1 LHGWNWTSP
10 IHPDDRETVTASLRA
25 SLAARVPFRADM
37 RLLRY
42 DGECRHIV
50 ARAFPLAGDDGIH
63 EWVGVFI
70 DVTEQRRLSEQLQQ
84 SQKMEAVGQLAG
96 GIAHDFNN
104 LLTIISGYCE
114 MLLIDLP
121 SESPS
126 LESVRFVSDA
136 AQRAAGLTRQLLSFS
151 RQAVIEP
158 HLINLNDIVHDTET
172 LLRRVIGE
180 DIRLA
185 VALDP
190 SIGLVRVDRFQM
202 SQVLMNLAVNARD
215 AMPSGGSL
223 TIETRALELDED
235 YVNSHVAVSRGR
247 YVQLS
252 VSDSGIGMS
261 TDVRARIFEPFF
273 TTKGVGRGTG
283 LGLSVVHGIVTQSNG
298 TIGAYSELGVGTT
311 LKIYLPEVVATPIAG
326 ASPLK
331 PSVIVGGHETILL
344 VEDETGV
351 RELALVA
358 LEANG
363 YFVLSASNGAMAL
376 DIAESFDGRIDML
389 LTDVV
394 MPEMNGRQLAERLRR
409 RQPAMHVLYMS
420 GYTDDMVVRHGILQA
435 EVSFLQKPYTPSML
449 LRRVRQVFDQP

>member
-1 LHGWNWTSP
+1 
-10 IHPDDRETVTASLRA
+10 
-25 SLAARVPFRADM
+25 
-37 RLLRY
+37 
-42 DGECRHIV
+42 
-50 ARAFPLAGDDGIH
+50 
-63 EWVGVFI
+63 
-70 DVTEQRRLSEQLQQ
+70 
-84 SQKMEAVGQLAG
+84 
-96 GIAHDFNN
+96 
-104 LLTIISGYCE
+104 
-114 MLLIDLP
+114 
-121 SESPS
+121 
-126 LESVRFVSDA
+126 
-136 AQRAAGLTRQLLSFS
+136 
-151 RQAVIEP
+151 
-158 HLINLNDIVHDTET
+158 
-172 LLRRVIGE
+172 
-180 DIRLA
+180 
-185 VALDP
+185 
-190 SIGLVRVDRFQM
+190 
-202 SQVLMNLAVNARD
+202 
-215 AMPSGGSL
+215 
-223 TIETRALELDED
+223 
-235 YVNSHVAVSRGR
+235 
-247 YVQLS
+247 
-252 VSDSGIGMS
+252 MS